1 MKRTSRRQSLE
12 TCLKRSKSMTGK
24 RHSEE
29 TKKKISNSLK
39 RYWEQIPNEEEN
51 KSLIESLNEE

>member
-1 MKRTSRRQSLE
+1 
-12 TCLKRSKSMTGK
+12 MTGK

-51 KSLIESLNEE
+51 KSLIESLDEE

>member
-29 TKKKISNSLK
+29 TKKKIS
-39 RYWEQIPNEEEN
+39 YWEQIPNEEEN